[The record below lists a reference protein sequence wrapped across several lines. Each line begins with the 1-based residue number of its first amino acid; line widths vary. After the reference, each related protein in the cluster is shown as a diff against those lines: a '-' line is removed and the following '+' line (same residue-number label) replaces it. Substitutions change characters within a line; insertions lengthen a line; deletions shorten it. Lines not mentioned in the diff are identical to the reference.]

1 MYINDSVYGA
11 QEITDP
17 LVLALIETPE
27 MQRLKGINQYGVLN
41 LIDSHLFTSR
51 FDHSVGVYLLL
62 RKLKAPREEQIAGL
76 LHDISHTAFSH
87 VIDYVY
93 DDHVGQTVHEKF
105 HHQVISHSKIPQMLM
120 DANLNPDYVLNEKN
134 HGLLERD
141 LPDLCADRLDYF
153 LRDSLIIG
161 VNSPQMVQRTLED
174 IFSFAQGMMF
184 TNTKIAKNVF
194 YGFMETCR
202 VFWGNAIQ
210 SGAYQLMADTLKLG
224 LDEKVI
230 TEKDFFLADE
240 EVLTKLISSGNARI
254 LENLE
259 LFDKDAFSIGT
270 PEDYTYHV
278 KTKTRYVDPNIHCG
292 QGIFRTSQFFPELK
306 VEIEKFKEEYS
317 KGFYIKIQR

>member
-27 MQRLKGINQYGVLN
+27 MQRLKWINQYGVLN

-51 FDHSVGVYLLL
+51 FDHSVGVYFLL

-93 DDHVGQTVHEKF
+93 NDHVGQTIHEKF
-105 HHQVISHSKIPQMLM
+105 HDEVISQSKIPQMLM

-134 HGLLERD
+134 HRLLERD
-141 LPDLCADRLDYF
+141 LPDLCADCLDYF
-153 LRDSLIIG
+153 LRDSLVVG
-161 VNSPQMVQRTLED
+161 VSSPQMVQRTLEN
-174 IFSFAQGMMF
+174 ISPFTQGMMF
-184 TNTKIAKNVF
+184 TNTKIAKNVS

-224 LDEKVI
+224 LDEKAI
-230 TEKDFFLADE
+230 TEKDFFLTDE
-240 EVLTKLISSGNARI
+240 EVLTKLTSSGNARI

-259 LFDKDAFSIGT
+259 LFNKNAFSIGT

-278 KTKTRYVDPNIHCG
+278 KTKARYVDPNIHCG
-292 QGIFRTSQFFPELK
+292 HGIFRTSHFFPELK
-306 VEIEKFKEEYS
+306 GEIEKFKEEYN
-317 KGFYIKIQR
+317 KGFYIKVQR